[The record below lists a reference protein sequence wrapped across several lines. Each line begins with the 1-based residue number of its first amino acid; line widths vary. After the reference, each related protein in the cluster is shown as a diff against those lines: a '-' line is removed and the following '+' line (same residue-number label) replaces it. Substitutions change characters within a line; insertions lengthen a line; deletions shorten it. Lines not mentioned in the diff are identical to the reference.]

1 MVDSEKEELIRSI
14 SFSAK
19 SLWIKDF
26 YLSKISKEVVA
37 REKAEGLVKMVAG
50 DEQGMQVMKQMSTES
65 GVGVSPIRV
74 QNNMFDHDQ
83 GESLRAP
90 HPSKNTNSPMLNSDK
105 PFGRAGAQMSA
116 SASSGVIVPV
126 IELLNKQESFD
137 ISFIQAEQFFKEQN
151 FQKAY
156 AVLKKIV
163 NEDPFYVDIIPLFC
177 SVLIE
182 LDK

>member
-1 MVDSEKEELIRSI
+1 M
-14 SFSAK
+14 
-19 SLWIKDF
+19 
-26 YLSKISKEVVA
+26 SKISKEVVA
-37 REKAEGLVKMVAG
+37 REKAEGLVKMVVG
-50 DEQGMQVMKQMSTES
+50 DEQGMQVMKQISSEN
-65 GVGVSPIRV
+65 GLGVSPIRV

-90 HPSKNTNSPMLNSDK
+90 HPSKNSNSPMLNSDK
-105 PFGRAGAQMSA
+105 PFGRAGTQMSV
-116 SASSGVIVPV
+116 SASSGGVIVPV
-126 IELLNKQESFD
+126 IDLLNKQESFD

-163 NEDPFYVDIIPLFC
+163 NEDPFYVEIIPLYC